1 MEEERK
7 SGLPRDR
14 KKRIA
19 NTVLLTS
26 ASEMILL
33 KFLNIERKKSVSS
46 FFFFFSGRKREEEP
60 VVFAYIAEIWMKVFS
75 KEKNTITKKDYCILI
90 TP

>member
-46 FFFFFSGRKREEEP
+46 FFFFRQEEGRR
-60 VVFAYIAEIWMKVFS
+60 VCGV
-75 KEKNTITKKDYCILI
+75 CIHS
-90 TP
+90 